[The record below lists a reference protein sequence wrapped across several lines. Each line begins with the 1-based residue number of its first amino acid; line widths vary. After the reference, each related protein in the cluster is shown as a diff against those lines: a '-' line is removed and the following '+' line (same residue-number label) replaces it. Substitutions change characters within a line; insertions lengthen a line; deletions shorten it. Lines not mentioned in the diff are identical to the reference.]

1 MNAIKKLLTF
11 LYDFFIGDD
20 WRVALIVII
29 GLALTAALAH
39 QNTAS
44 WFVLPIAVAL
54 AVPYT
59 LWRAVRAAR

>member
-1 MNAIKKLLTF
+1 MNVIKKFLGF

-20 WRVALIVII
+20 WRVAVIVVI
-29 GLALTAALAH
+29 GLAVTAALAH
-39 QNTAS
+39 QNTTS

-59 LWRAVRAAR
+59 LWRAVRATR